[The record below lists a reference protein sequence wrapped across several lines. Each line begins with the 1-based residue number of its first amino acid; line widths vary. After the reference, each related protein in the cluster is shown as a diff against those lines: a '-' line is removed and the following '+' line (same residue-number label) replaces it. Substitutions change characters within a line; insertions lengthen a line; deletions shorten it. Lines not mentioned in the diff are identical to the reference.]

1 MRDNGV
7 LRQAHP
13 GRAIELLHK
22 AVAKRQ
28 PGMARL
34 KTDPDFDPLRAR
46 LDFQQLLAKVQ
57 ANFSK

>member
-1 MRDNGV
+1 VRDNGV
-7 LRQAHP
+7 LRQAHA

-34 KTDPDFDPLRAR
+34 KTDLILTP
-46 LDFQQLLAKVQ
+46 
-57 ANFSK
+57 